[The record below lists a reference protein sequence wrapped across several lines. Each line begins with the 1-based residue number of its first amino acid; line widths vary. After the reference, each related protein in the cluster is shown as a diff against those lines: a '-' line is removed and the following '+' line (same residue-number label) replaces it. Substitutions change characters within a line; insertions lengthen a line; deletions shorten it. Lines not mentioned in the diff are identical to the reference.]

1 MIGYFVSFYIEL
13 FFKIW
18 YSFIRMKYNNTV
30 LPNGLRL
37 ITIPIE
43 EVQSVTTLVLVGAGS
58 RYENKH
64 NNGISH
70 FLEHMAF
77 KGTKKRPSAIEIASI
92 IDGMGAESN
101 AFTSKEYTGYYIKS
115 AADKVD
121 VSLDLL
127 SDMLTNLELDQG
139 EIEKERGVI
148 IEEINM
154 YEDTPARK
162 IGDVIEELLYGDVPL
177 GWDIAGTKDV
187 IRSVNRKDFVEYM
200 KTWYSTSNMVLIVS
214 GKIDEK
220 KIQEKAAKY
229 FADLKKWDIGTFEK
243 VVEKQTKPAIK
254 LVHKTT
260 EQAHFALAVRSAGLL
275 NHEDRYPLSILAS
288 VLGGGMSSRLFSEIR
303 EKRGLA
309 YYVRAYADRYL
320 DTGYFAAFAGVDK
333 TRIDEA
339 ITVVK
344 DEFMKVIR
352 KGEITEKE
360 VKKAKEYNKGH
371 FVLGLEDT
379 QSVATYFGMNQLLEK
394 EIRTPEQT
402 LESIEAVTRDDVERV
417 AKKYLDTKA
426 FNLAIIGD
434 FKDEE
439 RFKKLIQ

>member
-1 MIGYFVSFYIEL
+1 MRYQ
-13 FFKIW
+13 
-18 YSFIRMKYNNTV
+18 NTV
-30 LPNGLRL
+30 LKNGLRL
-37 ITIPIE
+37 ITIPVE

-58 RYENKH
+58 RYEERK

-77 KGTKKRPSAIEIASI
+77 KGTKKRPSAIEISSI

-121 VSLDLL
+121 VALDLL
-127 SDMLTNLELDQG
+127 SDMLINLELDQN
-139 EIEKERGVI
+139 EIDKERGVI

-177 GWDIAGTKDV
+177 GWDIAGTKEV
-187 IRSVNRKDFVEYM
+187 IRSVNRQDFVDYM
-200 KTWYSTSNMVLIVS
+200 KKWYSTDNMVLVVA
-214 GKIDEK
+214 GKIDPVEIEK
-220 KIQEKAAKY
+220 KAEKY
-229 FADLKKWDIGTFEK
+229 FAGLTKWEIGTFKK
-243 VVEKQTKPAIK
+243 VVEKQTKPALK
-254 LVHKTT
+254 LVHKAT

-275 NHEDRYPLSILAS
+275 NYEDRYPLAILAS
-288 VLGGGMSSRLFSEIR
+288 VLGGGMSSRLFSEVR

-339 ITVVK
+339 ITVVL
-344 DEFMKVIR
+344 DEFKKVV
-352 KGEITEKE
+352 KTGEITDKE

-379 QSVATYFGMNQLLEK
+379 QSVATFFGMNQILEK
-394 EIRTPEQT
+394 KIKTPEDS
-402 LESIEAVTRDDVERV
+402 LASIEAVTRDDVERV

>member
-1 MIGYFVSFYIEL
+1 MRYQ
-13 FFKIW
+13 
-18 YSFIRMKYNNTV
+18 NTV
-30 LPNGLRL
+30 LKNGLRV
-37 ITIPIE
+37 ITIPVE

-58 RYENKH
+58 RYEEKK

-77 KGTKKRPSAIEIASI
+77 KGTKKRPSAIEISTI

-121 VSLDLL
+121 VALDLL
-127 SDMLTNLELDQG
+127 SDMLTNLELDQN
-139 EIEKERGVI
+139 EIDKERGVI

-187 IRSVNRKDFVEYM
+187 IRSVNRQDFVDYM
-200 KTWYSTSNMVLIVS
+200 KKWYSTDNMVLVVA
-214 GKIDEK
+214 GKIDPVEIEK
-220 KIQEKAAKY
+220 KAENY
-229 FADLKKWDIGTFEK
+229 FAGLTKWDIGTFEK
-243 VVEKQTKPAIK
+243 VTENQTEPAVK

-275 NHEDRYPLSILAS
+275 NFEDRYPLAILAS
-288 VLGGGMSSRLFSEIR
+288 VLGGGMSSRLFSEVR

-320 DTGYFAAFAGVDK
+320 DVGYFAAFAGVDK

-339 ITVVK
+339 ITVVLEEFKKVVK
-344 DEFMKVIR
+344 D
-352 KGEITEKE
+352 GEITEEE

-379 QSVATYFGMNQLLEK
+379 QSVATFFGMNQILEK
-394 EIRTPEQT
+394 KIKTPEES
-402 LESIEAVTRDDVERV
+402 LASIEAVTRDEVERV

>member
-1 MIGYFVSFYIEL
+1 MR
-13 FFKIW
+13 
-18 YSFIRMKYNNTV
+18 YSNTV
-30 LPNGLRL
+30 LKNGLRL

-58 RYENKH
+58 RYEVKE

-77 KGTKKRPSAIEIASI
+77 KGTKKRPSAIEISSI

-127 SDMLTNLELDQG
+127 SDMLTNLELSQE

-187 IRSVNRKDFVEYM
+187 IRSVNRNDFVEYM
-200 KTWYSTSNMVLIVS
+200 KKWYATSNMVLVVA
-214 GKIDEK
+214 GKIDPEE
-220 KIQEKAAKY
+220 IETKAQDY
-229 FADLKKWDIGTFEK
+229 FGKLEDWKIGTFNK
-243 VVEKQTKPAIK
+243 VTETQEKPAIK

-260 EQAHFALAVRSAGLL
+260 EQAHFALAVRSAGVH
-275 NHEDRYPLSILAS
+275 NEEDRYPLAILAS
-288 VLGGGMSSRLFSEIR
+288 VLGGGMSSRLFSEVR

-309 YYVRAYADRYL
+309 YYVRAYADRYQ
-320 DTGYFAAFAGVDK
+320 DVGYFAAFAGVDK
-333 TRIDEA
+333 NRIDEA

-344 DEFMKVIR
+344 EEFLKVA
-352 KGEITEKE
+352 KTGEITEEE

-379 QSVATYFGMNQLLEK
+379 QSVAIFFAMNQILEK
-394 EIRTPEQT
+394 ELKTPEDI
-402 LESIEAVTRDDVERV
+402 LAKIEAVTRDDVERV
-417 AKKYLDTKA
+417 AKKYLDTNA

-434 FKDEE
+434 FKDED
-439 RFKKLIQ
+439 RFLKLIA

>member
-1 MIGYFVSFYIEL
+1 
-13 FFKIW
+13 
-18 YSFIRMKYNNTV
+18 MKYQYSV

-43 EVQSVTTLVLVGAGS
+43 EVQSATTLVLVGAGS
-58 RYENKH
+58 RYENKK

-77 KGTKKRPSAIEIASI
+77 KGTKDRPSALEISTL

-115 AADKVD
+115 AADKVE
-121 VSLDLL
+121 VCLDLI
-127 SDMLTNLELDQG
+127 SDMLTKLILDQK
-139 EIEKERGVI
+139 EIDKERGVI

-187 IRSVNRKDFVEYM
+187 IRSVQRKDFVDYM
-200 KTWYSTSNMVLIVS
+200 ASLYSADNMVLVVA
-214 GKIDEK
+214 GKIDPEQ
-220 KIQEKAAKY
+220 IAQKAEKY
-229 FADLKKWDIGTFEK
+229 FADLKTFPIATYDRVTEN
-243 VVEKQTKPAIK
+243 QTKPAVK
-254 LVHKTT
+254 LVHKKT
-260 EQAHFALAVRSAGLL
+260 EQAHFALAVRAAGLA
-275 NHEDRYPLSILAS
+275 NEEDRYPLSILS
-288 VLGGGMSSRLFSEIR
+288 SILGGGMSSRLFSEVR

-309 YYVRAYADRYL
+309 YYVRAYADRYQ
-320 DTGYFAAFAGVDK
+320 DAGYFAAFAGVDK

-344 DEFMKVIR
+344 DEFLKVT
-352 KGEITEKE
+352 KDGEITEEE
-360 VKKAKEYNKGH
+360 VTKAKEYNKGH

-379 QSVATYFGMNQLLEK
+379 QSVAIFFGMTQILEK
-394 EIRTPEQT
+394 EIKTPEDI
-402 LESIEAVTRDDVERV
+402 LAKVEAVTRADVQRV

-434 FKDEE
+434 FDNEQ
-439 RFKKLIQ
+439 RFVKLIRQ

>member
-1 MIGYFVSFYIEL
+1 MR
-13 FFKIW
+13 
-18 YSFIRMKYNNTV
+18 YSNTV
-30 LPNGLRL
+30 LKNGLRL
-37 ITIPIE
+37 ITIPVE

-58 RYENKH
+58 RYEVKN

-77 KGTKKRPSAIEIASI
+77 KGTKKRPSAMEISSI

-121 VSLDLL
+121 VSLDLI
-127 SDMLTNLELDQG
+127 SDMLTNLELDQK
-139 EIEKERGVI
+139 EIDKERGVI

-162 IGDVIEELLYGDVPL
+162 IGDVIEELLYGDVAL

-187 IRSVNRKDFVEYM
+187 IHSVNRKDFVDYM
-200 KTWYSTSNMVLIVS
+200 KKWYATSNMVLVVA
-214 GKIDEK
+214 GKIKSDEIEK
-220 KIQEKAAKY
+220 KAEKYFSGLTDWKVGTYEKVTEKQEK
-229 FADLKKWDIGTFEK
+229 
-243 VVEKQTKPAIK
+243 PALK
-254 LVHKTT
+254 LVHKVT
-260 EQAHFALAVRSAGLL
+260 EQAHFALAVRTVGLQ
-275 NHEDRYPLSILAS
+275 NEEDRYPLAILSS
-288 VLGGGMSSRLFSEIR
+288 VLGGGMSSRLFSEVR

-309 YYVRAYADRYL
+309 YYVRAYADRYQ
-320 DTGYFAAFAGVDK
+320 DVGYFAAFAGVDK
-333 TRIDEA
+333 NRIDEA

-344 DEFMKVIR
+344 DEFLKVIEQ
-352 KGEITEKE
+352 GEITEEE

-379 QSVATYFGMNQLLEK
+379 QSVAIFFAMNQILEN
-394 EIRTPEQT
+394 EIKTPEDT
-402 LESIEAVTRDDVERV
+402 LAKIEAVTREDVQRV

-439 RFKKLIQ
+439 RFLKLIS